1 MEQTD
6 DLKFINRGAELAFLE
21 QCLHHAASSPAFV
34 IVRSPPGFG
43 KSRLT
48 DQLRNR
54 LPEAASRVCIIDPA
68 IRGRTGSV
76 RVHDGFF
83 LQRCADELTRMA
95 DVGSG
100 RWLSLRAFIKTR
112 RWKTALEKRH
122 TEAATDLPSLGHAYR
137 VAFDYTARIFGFG
150 RYSAKQLLISDHSD
164 AVRIC
169 AEYVEQSLTQHRVV
183 LVVREVHHID
193 LESLRTL
200 LDLNERGTALDL
212 IFEYTSETGEFEP
225 EHQKLLVR
233 VADTRVE
240 MSILDLIPLEPAH
253 LESLIRQYVKSDYE
267 LTSDFYLS
275 WSGNLRSIIEL
286 RFRVGIGRRITN
298 SSEIVGLL
306 SNLSRV
312 LEGHLQELSA
322 LQKLTLVTVYAHAE
336 PVDRRV
342 LVAVANA
349 VHPHAAITL
358 VDAALAELVGIH
370 GFLSAKD
377 NSYSLRD
384 ETIATAIV
392 EATFLRPLV
401 ALAERE
407 LRDFYRTVIDQ
418 GRYTDVSL
426 AVAVRLL
433 FRLCA
438 RTQDVAGLLQAA
450 GALTDEVKKSQDQ
463 SVYVEIVA
471 AAIEAQPQ
479 LFRQD
484 YDELLTWAASLA
496 YGISDWGRCS
506 ELLQLRTT
514 QDAFS
519 LAMRACALQEIGK
532 HDEALQIAATIRARA
547 SAPAELFVAKL
558 IEGLINGCRGDE
570 DGARKTFSELTN
582 DQTFATSPLVGY
594 AYRFF
599 EIVDGFVECVDKLT
613 MSVAW
618 FKRFGF
624 DRSKAYSQ
632 LPTAMFLAR
641 MGDVPR
647 AQKMI
652 ADAQHILANQVRDQH
667 LILNN
672 LAAVELLN
680 SSPNHIECA
689 SLLIKALRSSRDDYS
704 ELTIV
709 TNLALAHW
717 GAGGMRPALD
727 CVERMLKILERHD
740 FADQDVYWPVC
751 FNAAQILSGAGMLER
766 SAAALRFPRE
776 RGRPL
781 SVNRAYWLYRYGESI
796 ELPDAYR
803 FLASRPY
810 HPLYLSHW
818 TIDLEGLNLL
828 KRVTLQ

>member
-1 MEQTD
+1 MD
-6 DLKFINRGAELAFLE
+6 DLKFVNRGAELAYLE
-21 QCLHHAASSPAFV
+21 QCLRHAASAPAFV

-54 LPEAASRVCIIDPA
+54 LPGAATQVCIVDPA

-83 LQRCADELTRMA
+83 IQRCADELTRMA
-95 DVGSG
+95 DAGSS
-100 RWLSLRAFIKTR
+100 RWLSLRTFIKAR

-122 TEAATDLPSLGHAYR
+122 TEAASDLPSLGHAYR

-150 RYSAKQLLISDHSD
+150 RYSAHQLLISDHSD

-169 AEYVEQSLTQHRVV
+169 VEYVEHALAKHRVV
-183 LVVREVHHID
+183 LVVREVQHID
-193 LESLRTL
+193 LESLRIL
-200 LDLNERGTALDL
+200 LDLNGRGAALDL

-225 EHQKLLVR
+225 EHQKLLIR
-233 VADTRVE
+233 AADTRVE

-267 LTSDFYLS
+267 LTSDFYLT

-286 RFRVGIGRRITN
+286 RFRVGIGRRIT
-298 SSEIVGLL
+298 SSGEIVGLL
-306 SNLSRV
+306 SNLSKV
-312 LEGHLQELSA
+312 LDGHLRELSA
-322 LQKLTLVTVYAHAE
+322 LQQLALVTVYANAE

-342 LVAVANA
+342 LVAVVNA
-349 VHPHAAITL
+349 VHPHMAITL

-377 NSYSLRD
+377 KSYSLRD
-384 ETIATAIV
+384 ETIATAIS
-392 EATFLRPLV
+392 EATFLRPVV

-407 LRDFYRTVIDQ
+407 LRDFYRAVINE

-426 AVAVRLL
+426 AASVRLL

-438 RTQDVAGLLQAA
+438 RTKDVAGLLRAA
-450 GALTDEVKKSQDQ
+450 DTLTVEVKKSQDQ
-463 SVYVEIVA
+463 SVYIEIVA
-471 AAIEAQPQ
+471 AAIEAQPE
-479 LFRQD
+479 LFTQD

-506 ELLQLRTT
+506 ELLQMRTT
-514 QDAFS
+514 QDSFS
-519 LAMRACALQEIGK
+519 LAMRACALQEIGR
-532 HDEALQIAATIRARA
+532 HDEALQIAAAIRDRA
-547 SAPAELFVAKL
+547 STPAELFVAKL

-570 DGARKTFSELTN
+570 DGARKSFSELTG
-582 DQTFATSPLVGY
+582 DKTFATSPLVGY

-613 MSVAW
+613 ASVAW
-618 FKRFGF
+618 FERFDF
-624 DRSKAYSQ
+624 HRSKAYSQ
-632 LPTAMFLAR
+632 LPAAMFLAR
-641 MGDVPR
+641 MGEIPR
-647 AQKMI
+647 AQRMV
-652 ADAQHILANQVRDQH
+652 ADAQQILTNEVRDQH

-672 LAAVELLN
+672 SAAVELL
-680 SSPNHIECA
+680 SVSPRYPECI
-689 SLLIKALRSSRDDYS
+689 SQLIKALRSSRDDYS

-709 TNLALAHW
+709 TNLAIAHW
-717 GAGGMRPALD
+717 GAGDMSPALD

-751 FNAAQILSGAGMLER
+751 FNAAQILTEAGMIER
-766 SAAALRFPRE
+766 SEAVLRFPRE

-781 SVNRAYWLYRYGESI
+781 SVNRLYWLFRYGESS

-828 KRVTLQ
+828 KRAK